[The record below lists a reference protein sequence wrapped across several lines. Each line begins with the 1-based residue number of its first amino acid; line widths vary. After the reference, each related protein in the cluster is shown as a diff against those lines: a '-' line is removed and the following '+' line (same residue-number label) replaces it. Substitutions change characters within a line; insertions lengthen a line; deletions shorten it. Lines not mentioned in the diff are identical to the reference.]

1 MLLYQYFGVI
11 IISNTFLAN
20 KIFSEI
26 ENENNEKNNVTFN
39 AVVKI
44 ISKMVVTDIH
54 EINFVKTDPRTKY
67 ITLGEILI

>member
-11 IISNTFLAN
+11 IISNTFLAT
-20 KIFSEI
+20 KILREI

-44 ISKMVVTDIH
+44 IFKMVVTDIH
-54 EINFVKTDPRTKY
+54 EIMTA
-67 ITLGEILI
+67 ILLKQIQGQNT

>member
-11 IISNTFLAN
+11 IISNTFLAT
-20 KIFSEI
+20 KILSEI

-54 EINFVKTDPRTKY
+54 EIMTV
-67 ITLGEILI
+67 ILLKQIQGQNT

>member
-26 ENENNEKNNVTFN
+26 ENENNEKNNITFN

-54 EINFVKTDPRTKY
+54 EIMTA
-67 ITLGEILI
+67 ILLKQIQGQNT

>member
-54 EINFVKTDPRTKY
+54 EIMTA
-67 ITLGEILI
+67 ILLKQIQGQNT

>member
-1 MLLYQYFGVI
+1 MLLYQYFGVT
-11 IISNTFLAN
+11 IISNTFLAT
-20 KIFSEI
+20 KILSEI

-54 EINFVKTDPRTKY
+54 EIMTA
-67 ITLGEILI
+67 ILLKQIQGQNT

>member
-11 IISNTFLAN
+11 IISNTFLAT
-20 KIFSEI
+20 KILSEI
-26 ENENNEKNNVTFN
+26 ENENNEKNNITFN

-54 EINFVKTDPRTKY
+54 EIMTA
-67 ITLGEILI
+67 ILLKQIQGQNT